1 MDESTS
7 TNAPSGHMTE
17 ERRLIRDSAR
27 EFAMKEV
34 FPLANELDPVQGDIP
49 MSLRAKL
56 ADMGYFGILTPED
69 LGGLGLGCFEYCL
82 VTEEL
87 SRAWM
92 SVGSIIRQGNRV
104 PRAQWMT
111 DEQWR
116 DLSRKASKG
125 EFLGALA
132 MSEPQTGSDISG
144 IRTRAVRDGDDW
156 VITGNKC
163 WCTFADGAD
172 YITVIART
180 DQGEEDRRHV
190 GLTAFFLPKERGK
203 FPKGLSGSPLP
214 KIGYFGWKTWELAF
228 DGVRV
233 PKGAIIGEEGKAFY
247 DRVHGLETARAHTA
261 ARAIGLA
268 QGALE
273 DATKYALE
281 REQFGRPIAHFQSL
295 RFKIANMATEVEAAR
310 QLLHFVC
317 SEIDTGR
324 RCDKEAS
331 MAKYFAT
338 EMAER
343 VTSEAIQIHG
353 GAGYTKHHQVE
364 RYWRDARL
372 TKIFEGTSEIQ
383 QQIISDR
390 ILGRHRDPLAKP
402 RAPRGAEPAAE

>member
-1 MDESTS
+1 MNDLSTS
-7 TNAPSGHMTE
+7 TAAHGHMTE
-17 ERRLIRDSAR
+17 ERRMIRESAR

-34 FPLANELDPVQGDIP
+34 LPVANELDPVQGDIP
-49 MSLRAKL
+49 MALRQKL
-56 ADMGYFGILTPED
+56 ADMGYFGILVPED

-104 PRAQWMT
+104 PRAQFMS
-111 DEQWR
+111 DEDWR
-116 DLSRKASKG
+116 ERARKGARG
-125 EFLGALA
+125 EYLGALA
-132 MSEPQTGSDISG
+132 MSEPHTGSDISG
-144 IRTRAVRDGDDW
+144 IKTRAVRDGSDW

-180 DQGEEDRRHV
+180 EQGFDDRRHV
-190 GLTAFFLPKERGK
+190 GLTAFLLEKERGK

-233 PKGAIIGEEGKAFY
+233 PGGAIIGEEGKAFY

-261 ARAIGLA
+261 ARAIGVA

-273 DATKYALE
+273 DATQYALE
-281 REQFGRPIAHFQSL
+281 REQFGRPIAHFQAL

-310 QLLHFVC
+310 QLLHYVC

-331 MAKYFAT
+331 MVKYFAS

-353 GAGYTKHHQVE
+353 GAGYTKHCQVE

-383 QQIISDR
+383 QQIIADR
-390 ILGRHRDPLAKP
+390 ILGRHRDPIAKP
-402 RAPRGAEPAAE
+402 RPRSAPEAEA